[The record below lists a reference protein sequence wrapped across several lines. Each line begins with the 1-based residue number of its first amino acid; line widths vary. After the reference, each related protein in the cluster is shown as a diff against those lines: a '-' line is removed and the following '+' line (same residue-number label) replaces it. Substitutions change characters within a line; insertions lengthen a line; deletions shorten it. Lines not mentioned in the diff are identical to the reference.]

1 MKKVMRTTLG
11 RKLTAFY
18 LIIIAVSLYF
28 LAANG
33 YDYICSKVETESQES
48 LVQTAASLIR
58 SHLNTPP
65 YNEGELG
72 NLRQQLDLVSE
83 MTDCRVLILYR
94 DGYLPLDTGNSQK
107 RDGYYMGDKKSLSH
121 KVTKNFTM
129 NGYLESSSLCVS
141 LPLPDFS
148 HGGGFL
154 ILAQP
159 DSYIYSRADYYYNML
174 MTLYYL
180 IAGLLGVIFFCIYIF
195 VFRPL
200 RKLRNGVKDFSI
212 SGDNPT
218 IEIHTNDEYGEL
230 ADALNVIGT
239 ELGKFDEYQRKF
251 ISNISHDFRSPLTNI
266 RGYVQA
272 MADGV
277 IPPEDMDK
285 YLHTILFETDRL
297 TKLTSDLLDLNKLDK
312 DNIFLD
318 ISEFDI
324 HESIR
329 NTINSLEGTA
339 ARKKIHFRM
348 IRESDERLLVS
359 GDKEKIQQVLHNLMD
374 NAVKFSHPDSDIL
387 IRTRTRGDK
396 VFVSVKDSGIGIPKE
411 DLGKIWDRFYKTD
424 LSRGKDKLGTGL
436 GLSISREI
444 INAHRQTLDV
454 VSTVGVG
461 SKFIFTLPKAAE

>member
-1 MKKVMRTTLG
+1 MKKVMKTTLG
-11 RKLTAFY
+11 RKLAAFY
-18 LIIIAVSLYF
+18 LILVATSLYF
-28 LAANG
+28 LAARG

-48 LVQTAASLIR
+48 LTQTAASLVR
-58 SHLNTPP
+58 SHLGDPP
-65 YNEGELG
+65 YDQNELN
-72 NLRQQLDLVSE
+72 NLKQHLDLVSE
-83 MTDCRVLILYR
+83 MTGCRVLILYR
-94 DGYLPLDTGNSQK
+94 DGHFPLDTGNS
-107 RDGYYMGDKKSLSH
+107 RNLDEHFSGSREFLSNP
-121 KVTKNFTM
+121 VTKNFTM
-129 NGYLESSSLCVS
+129 DGYLETPSLCVS
-141 LPLPDFS
+141 EPLPDSS

-154 ILAQP
+154 VLIQP
-159 DSYIYSRADYYYNML
+159 DTYIFSRADYYYNML
-174 MTLYYL
+174 LTLYYL
-180 IAGLLGVIFFCIYIF
+180 IAGLLGLVFFCIYIF
-195 VFRPL
+195 TFRPL

-212 SGDNPT
+212 SGANPP
-218 IEIHTNDEYGEL
+218 IDIHSNDEYGEL

-239 ELGKFDEYQRKF
+239 ELGKFEEYQRKF

-285 YLHTILFETDRL
+285 YLNTILFETDRL
-297 TKLTSDLLDLNKLDK
+297 TKLTSDLLDLNKFDK

-318 ISEFDI
+318 VSEFDI

-461 SKFIFTLPKAAE
+461 SKFVFTLPKAAE